1 MKLILKYCNP
11 SVSGNSDVKLET
23 LATLLIF
30 GSVPQVGAIVKIEID
45 DELPYDKAAME
56 IIKRREA
63 GTGNN
68 HWRVHSI
75 YHEYKVLKSTD
86 PAFSGASME
95 EQVEV
100 ILW

>member
-1 MKLILKYCNP
+1 MKLILKYCKAKGI
-11 SVSGNSDVKLET
+11 VDLET

-30 GSVPQVGAIVKIEID
+30 GSVPQIGVIVKIEID
-45 DELPYDKAAME
+45 EELPYDKTAME
-56 IIKRREA
+56 IIKKQEA
-63 GTGNN
+63 DGGK
-68 HWRVHSI
+68 WRVHSI

-86 PAFSGASME
+86 PKFSGASME